1 MKKSFIVVPLFILVM
16 MVISA
21 CGVSNEGTKVKAGI
35 KEGDS
40 SQTIKLKFAVSQP
53 ETHTLFEWAYT
64 PFMER
69 VTELTDGQ
77 VEFEFYPSEQMGKSA
92 DLYDLTSS
100 GVADISFI
108 VSTYTPSMMPI
119 TSGLLGMPGLYSSAY
134 EGTMALHAL
143 NKKSPILE
151 ADFLN
156 NGVRPLM
163 SHALPPNEFW
173 TKGKEISVP
182 KDLKGMKVRSNGEI
196 INQAVLALD
205 ASPINLTAAEMYE
218 GFDRGVFDGLLLNA
232 LSMND
237 YGFNELVQFGT
248 VGVDFGG
255 LAAGLIIN
263 EKVYQELPED
273 IQKVLVQVGDE
284 VSESYAKKFDE
295 INDTVKKELVDTGIT
310 LYELTEEEQLQ
321 WNDFYGKVENNWLK
335 GKTGFDFEAILATF
349 KEEVENV
356 RNLEQ

>member
-1 MKKSFIVVPLFILVM
+1 MKKKFSMIPLLLIAI
-16 MVISA
+16 MVLSA
-21 CGVSNEGTKVKAGI
+21 CGASNGATKVNGAT
-35 KEGDS
+35 KEGDAS
-40 SQTIKLKFAVSQP
+40 KTIKLKFAVSQP
-53 ETHTLFEWAYT
+53 ETHSLFEWAYT

-100 GVADISFI
+100 GVTDISFI

-119 TSGLLGMPGLYSSAY
+119 TSGLLGMPGLYSNAY
-134 EGTMALHAL
+134 EGSMALHAL
-143 NKKSPILE
+143 NKKSPVLE

-156 NGVRPLM
+156 NGVRPIM

-173 TKGKEISVP
+173 TKGKKIAVP
-182 KDLKGMKVRSNGEI
+182 ADVKGMKVRSNGEI
-196 INQAVLALD
+196 INQAVLALN

-237 YGFNELVQFGT
+237 YGFSELVQYGT

-263 EKVYQELPED
+263 ENAYQKLPEN
-273 IQKVLVQVGDE
+273 IQKVLEQVGDE

-295 INDTVKKELVDTGIT
+295 INDSVIKDLRGKGIT
-310 LYELTEEEQLQ
+310 LYELTEDEQSK
-321 WNDFYGKVENNWLK
+321 WHDYYDEVERNWLS
-335 GKTGFDFEAILATF
+335 GKSGYDFEAILAEF

-356 RNLEQ
+356 RDQQ